1 MANNI
6 DFRVK
11 NGLVVSSTATFQ
23 SLAGSTSTT
32 TGALTVTG
40 GVGIGEN
47 LYVGRALYVS
57 GSKVVTEAT
66 AGGVASLNALT
77 GTVTISVGTDTASY
91 VNTGTKDI
99 LIWNTSTLQSVTNRG
114 AVTDNRVTL
123 NNGLILGSTA
133 NNPILMNGSYTNIVP
148 GFISAGGT
156 LVGTTETTGI
166 YVSNYQHTLA
176 PVSTT
181 TIGFYGYLMIP
192 TLANTATYGT
202 MHGVFSRIDMN
213 AAATA
218 GSVSTWLGFSS
229 ENPIRNAAS
238 DVRFTNH
245 YGFRAADPSSITATN
260 VYGYASVIVN
270 STVSNRWNVYAS
282 GSAPNYFNGQVRIG
296 TTATYF
302 GEKLSVNGNTYIN
315 GVLTATQSIYA
326 TGVVYSA
333 VGSDGLVQVGGGDPN
348 GSITLGNPNR
358 TIAGAPYIDFHSS
371 TSTNDYDSRIIAT
384 GGTTTG
390 SGILQITASKLL
402 ISSTSSSTSII
413 TGALVIN
420 GGVGI
425 GGSLYVG
432 NTVRIQST
440 VTSTGTT
447 TGALVVTGG
456 VGIGGS
462 VYIANTSYINGAE
475 IVTTATIGNYAV
487 AGGGGGGVGG
497 SGTGTTSTFIIQNYT
512 SATSTNSGA
521 LQVWGGAGIGGN
533 LYVGGNI
540 VTLINQYVAF
550 GNNTGTRITRDGTLN
565 GLDLQTAA
573 VSRLFIADTDGA
585 VTIRSTATS
594 AATTNGALVVVGGVG
609 IGGALYAG
617 GLGYFVGSVS
627 AQGTGNF
634 GLGSAGLVTLG
645 AGTDGS
651 IELGAPSRATAGTP
665 FIDFH
670 SSINNNDYDSRIIAS
685 GGTGTTTGTGNLTIV
700 ASQFIIQGTATSTS
714 TSSGALQVRG
724 GVGIGGAAWIG
735 TTSYVAGSQILTE
748 ANLSGFGV
756 SRILAGTDTAINTS
770 TGAVTI
776 WNTSTL
782 QSVTSRGSSTNQVIT
797 ITNTSSST
805 GTSTGALRVTG
816 GVGIGGNV
824 YIGRTSYIDGSQI
837 ITSATISTFQSLKGQ
852 YIPRTAYVATNSLVS
867 VIPSLYDSYVV
878 TAQGGTI
885 VFQIDS
891 TGYTPFDGQKLL
903 IRIYDTTPSNLSW
916 TYGSAQFR
924 TVGISPP
931 QITGNGTIYIG
942 IMYNQTVNQWDIL
955 SAVIQ

>member
-99 LIWNTSTLQSVTNRG
+99 LIWNTSTLQTITSRGSTTSNAISITSTASSTGTNTGALTVTGGVGIGGTMYVGGVVNITNTATSISTSSG
-114 AVTDNRVTL
+114 ALIVVGGVGVGGSITAARFIPTSSTIPIQGMYYKSLNVLGFAVNSTAIANLSSYGMSIGLTL
-123 NNGLILGSTA
+123 NSTNSLLEVNPTSGTNFSIGSPNATNALGIYNSGGTWAPGYGIVSNINANSLRSLTVDLYDGIDTGSVNTASTLYIEGAPIGSSNGATTA
-133 NNPILMNGSYTNIVP
+133 ITNPYALYVNSGASYL
-148 GFISAGGT
+148 GGT
-156 LVGTTETTGI
+156 LKISSTTPST
-166 YVSNYQHTLA
+166 
-176 PVSTT
+176 STT
-181 TIGFYGYLMIP
+181 T
-192 TLANTATYGT
+192 
-202 MHGVFSRIDMN
+202 
-213 AAATA
+213 
-218 GSVSTWLGFSS
+218 
-229 ENPIRNAAS
+229 
-238 DVRFTNH
+238 
-245 YGFRAADPSSITATN
+245 
-260 VYGYASVIVN
+260 
-270 STVSNRWNVYAS
+270 
-282 GSAPNYFNGQVRIG
+282 
-296 TTATYF
+296 
-302 GEKLSVNGNTYIN
+302 
-315 GVLTATQSIYA
+315 
-326 TGVVYSA
+326 
-333 VGSDGLVQVGGGDPN
+333 
-348 GSITLGNPNR
+348 
-358 TIAGAPYIDFHSS
+358 
-371 TSTNDYDSRIIAT
+371 
-384 GGTTTG
+384 
-390 SGILQITASKLL
+390 
-402 ISSTSSSTSII
+402 
-413 TGALVIN
+413 GALQVA

-425 GGSLYVG
+425 GGSLYIGNTVRIQSTVTSTGTTTGALVVTGGVGIGGSLYIG

-475 IVTTATIGNYAV
+475 IVTTATIGNYA
-487 AGGGGGGVGG
+487 AAGGGVGV

-550 GNNTGTRITRDGTLN
+550 GGNTSTRITRDGTLN

-594 AATTNGALVVVGGVG
+594 AATTNGSLVVVGGVG
-609 IGGALYAG
+609 IGGNLNVG
-617 GLGYFVGSVS
+617 GTTSSFIGSIS

-634 GLGSAGLVTLG
+634 GLGSNGLVTLG

-651 IELGAPSRATAGTP
+651 IELGAASRTTAGTP

-670 SSINNNDYDSRIIAS
+670 SSINSNDYDSRIIAS

-756 SRILAGTDTAINTS
+756 SRIFAGTDTAINTS

-776 WNTSTL
+776 WDTSTL

-824 YIGRTSYIDGSQI
+824 YIGRTSYIDGAQI

-852 YIPRTAYVATNSLVS
+852 YIPRTANVATNSLVS
-867 VIPSLYDSYVV
+867 VIPGLYDSYVV